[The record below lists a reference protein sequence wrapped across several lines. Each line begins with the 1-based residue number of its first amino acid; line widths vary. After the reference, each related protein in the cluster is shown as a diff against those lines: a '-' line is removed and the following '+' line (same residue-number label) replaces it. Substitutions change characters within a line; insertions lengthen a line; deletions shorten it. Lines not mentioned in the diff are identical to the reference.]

1 MNKII
6 KTLLYE
12 KDNEI
17 KKGLYE
23 FTIVKMTYESN
34 KIEGS
39 TLTLNETSELY
50 NENRISTVERNYVNL
65 DEMIE
70 SRNHFKAI
78 DFILENWDKNLTE
91 EMIKEIHFILFNNIH
106 SKDNEFQIGEY
117 KNRANTIGSVIE
129 TEKPKS

>member
-65 DEMIE
+65 D
-70 SRNHFKAI
+70 
-78 DFILENWDKNLTE
+78 
-91 EMIKEIHFILFNNIH
+91 
-106 SKDNEFQIGEY
+106 
-117 KNRANTIGSVIE
+117 
-129 TEKPKS
+129 